1 MLDEMNPAEYL
12 TKTNTTFLVGDV
24 LEALT
29 GCNTLASV
37 HVGSY
42 FIDNVTVAN
51 MTMGY
56 YSHSVKE
63 FLFNL
68 KHLPDIF
75 LNGTATHQC
84 VQPEIQFTKLSER
97 QFPTIHNESSR
108 GWWKYSY
115 PVHHIMNATSQFLP
129 YHSNEFWVGEP
140 ITAGISQCRTVRFDW
155 KIGDKIQSQTLTPF
169 PGGNATKQLLNIN
182 DSQSVTNL
190 SMTCIQIIT
199 IREPLTQDSG
209 SIATS
214 SFSLGQLLAICLA
227 ALAVVFA

>member
-1 MLDEMNPAEYL
+1 MNPAEYL

-24 LEALT
+24 LEVLT

-68 KHLPDIF
+68 KHVPDIF

-84 VQPEIQFTKLSER
+84 VQPEIQFTRHSER

-129 YHSNEFWVGEP
+129 YHSDEFWVGEP
-140 ITAGISQCRTVRFDW
+140 ITTGIYQCLNARFDW
-155 KIGDKIQSQTLTPF
+155 KIGDEIQSQTLTPF

-190 SMTCIQIIT
+190 SMACTQIIT
-199 IREPLTQDSG
+199 NREPLTQDSG

-214 SFSLGQLLAICLA
+214 SF
-227 ALAVVFA
+227 